1 MNSEK
6 GCTLGRTPWLFHV
19 FRPLLALVSLYH
31 RVVLRGD
38 EHLPREGP
46 ALLLLKHRATR
57 DTLLFSRL
65 LYRRTGRMANYLM
78 KYGAAG
84 LPSGLMEAFG
94 AVPVIRA
101 RDILRLEGR
110 AARSA
115 RLQEARLRKQQAF
128 DYVAWLYAQGELV
141 VVYPEGRFCPHSLGP
156 LDPSA
161 VQHAFRL
168 AQETDLNLPI
178 VPVGIDYE
186 DLHRPGS
193 RVLFRVG
200 RPHLPQHYA
209 SPRALLVEL
218 RRFLEGGD
226 G

>member
-6 GCTLGRTPWLFHV
+6 GFTLHRKPWLFHV

-31 RVVLRGD
+31 RVVVRGD

-46 ALLLLKHRATR
+46 ALLLLKHCATR

-84 LPSGLMEAFG
+84 LPTGLMEALG

-110 AARSA
+110 AARSD
-115 RLQEARLRKQQAF
+115 RLQEARRRKQQAF
-128 DYVAWLYAQGELV
+128 DYVAWLYEQGELV

-168 AQETDLNLPI
+168 AQETDLAVPI
-178 VPVGIDYE
+178 VPVRIDYE

-193 RVLFRVG
+193 RVLFRIG
-200 RPHLPQHYA
+200 GPRHPQNFS
-209 SPRALLVEL
+209 SPRALLVEV

>member
-1 MNSEK
+1 MNTEK
-6 GCTLGRTPWLFHV
+6 GFTLRRKPWLFHV
-19 FRPLLALVSLYH
+19 FRPLLAFVALYH
-31 RVVLRGD
+31 RVVVTGE

-46 ALLLLKHRATR
+46 ALLLLKHRSTR
-57 DTLLFSRL
+57 DTLLFSRF
-65 LYRRTGRMANYLM
+65 LYRRTGRTANYLM

-84 LPSGLMEAFG
+84 LPTGLMEAFG

-101 RDILRLEGR
+101 RDILRLDGQAAR
-110 AARSA
+110 AARL
-115 RLQEARLRKQQAF
+115 REARRRKQQAF

-141 VVYPEGRFCPHSLGP
+141 AVYPEGRFCPHSLGP

-161 VQHAFRL
+161 VQHAFRTV
-168 AQETDLNLPI
+168 QETGLTLPI

-186 DLHRPGS
+186 DLRRPGS
-193 RVLFRVG
+193 RVLFRIG
-200 RPHLPQHYA
+200 
-209 SPRALLVEL
+209 SPRHPQNFPSPRSLLVEL